1 MKTTEHTILIT
12 GGTSGLGLGLA
23 QRLQAEGNSVIVAG
37 RRRELLAQIERD
49 NPGITGVELDVSDP
63 ESIERVSRELIAT
76 RPELDVVITMAGIME
91 PEDLHT
97 PAFLET
103 AERIVTTNLL
113 GTIRTVAAFTEHL
126 QSKPDAAV
134 MTVSSG
140 LAFVPLAQT
149 PTYSATK
156 AAVHS
161 FTEILRVQLADTSVE
176 VLELVPPAVATT
188 LMGQDEDTTG
198 RAMPVDE
205 YLDEVMQLLRDG
217 AARGERG
224 GEVLVERVKFL
235 RNAAVEGRY
244 DQVLGMLAASH

>member
-1 MKTTEHTILIT
+1 MEDMKTTERTILIT
-12 GGTSGLGLGLA
+12 GATSGLGLGLA
-23 QRLQAEGNSVIVAG
+23 QRLHDAGNTVIIAG
-37 RRRELLAQIERD
+37 RRADRLAAIEREH
-49 NPGITGVELDVSDP
+49 PGIVGVELDVADP
-63 ESIERVSRELIAT
+63 ASIT
-76 RPELDVVITMAGIME
+76 RMAGEVTTAHPALDVVITMAGIME
-91 PEDLHT
+91 PEDLRT
-97 PAFLET
+97 SGFVGT

-126 QSKPDAAV
+126 QAQPDAAI

-161 FTEILRVQLADTSVE
+161 FTEILRVQLAGTSVE

-188 LMGQDEDTTG
+188 LMGQDQDDTG

-205 YLDEVMQLLRDG
+205 YLDEVVAILRDQPD
-217 AARGERG
+217 AR
-224 GEVLVERVKFL
+224 EVLVERVKFL
-235 RNAAVEGRY
+235 RNAQAEGRY
-244 DQVLGMLAASH
+244 DDVLRMLAASH